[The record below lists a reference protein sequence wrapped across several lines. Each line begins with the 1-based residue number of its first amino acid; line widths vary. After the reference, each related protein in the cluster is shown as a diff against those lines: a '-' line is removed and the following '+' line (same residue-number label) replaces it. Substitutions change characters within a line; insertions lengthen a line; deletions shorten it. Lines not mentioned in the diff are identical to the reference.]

1 MARKSHSS
9 SSDIL
14 EQARTATDSAA
25 VGRVFG
31 TPVEKDGVLILPV
44 AVISG
49 GGGGGSGSG
58 SGALGIN
65 ARSRGALGDK
75 TRTKPADDSFGTGA
89 TGSEPA
95 GETGSAPEGQTGSE
109 PEGEGSGGG
118 FGFSARP
125 AGVYVLKGGQV
136 YWQPAVDVNKIVL
149 GGQIA
154 LVAALLVVR
163 SVLKRRSRRRR

>member
-1 MARKSHSS
+1 MASTKGGLMARKSDSG
-9 SSDIL
+9 SDIL
-14 EQARTATDSAA
+14 EQARAATDSAA

-44 AVISG
+44 AVITG

-58 SGALGIN
+58 SGALGI
-65 ARSRGALGDK
+65 
-75 TRTKPADDSFGTGA
+75 KPPAKSDDGTDSA
-89 TGSEPA
+89 PTGSER
-95 GETGSAPEGQTGSE
+95 TGSE

-118 FGFSARP
+118 FGYTARP
-125 AGVYVLKGGQV
+125 AGVYVIRNGQV
-136 YWQPAVDVNKIVL
+136 SWQPAVDVNKIVL

-163 SVLKRRSRRRR
+163 SVLKRRARRRR